1 MAWLCPGDRGRLHG
15 TYLGLLQWSPG
26 ERRRGNTIVDNTTKN
41 NLPFDLAYDGLGT
54 GDLFGHNQCNTSTP
68 PGLCSA
74 DREN

>member
-1 MAWLCPGDRGRLHG
+1 MVVSTAHISVFSNGV
-15 TYLGLLQWSPG
+15 LGSDAA
-26 ERRRGNTIVDNTTKN
+26 GNTIVDNTTKN